1 MKVLITGGAGF
12 IGSHLVD
19 TFVNAGELVTVF
31 DRSPQVHEFAAAYV
45 RGALLD
51 AHAVEAAVRAHDIV
65 IHAGGVL
72 GTHET
77 ISAPADTSNINIIG
91 GLHVLDAVRKCGNHL
106 INISKPNVWLN
117 PYSITKDCLE
127 KFCFMYVNE
136 FDTQI
141 AVVKLF
147 NVYGPRQRYSGV
159 QKAIPT
165 WIVDALRGK
174 PVEIYGQGT
183 STMDLVYTEDVN
195 AGIMAI
201 VRNFNRCRL
210 KKTDATAQ
218 NVWSNFHLY
227 NEQIL
232 ELGSG
237 VEIAVD
243 AAVKELESALGMTVQ
258 RRHLAMR
265 RGETEG
271 TRLRADIRR
280 LGALTGFQPRV
291 SLQTGLMHTIAYY
304 KAHMQLIEDGAL

>member
-12 IGSHLVD
+12 IGSHLAD
-19 TFVNAGELVTVF
+19 TFLDAGELVTVF
-31 DRSPQVHEFAAAYV
+31 DKSPQVHEFAAAYL
-45 RGALLD
+45 RGNLLD
-51 AHAVEAAVRAHDIV
+51 AAAVEAAVRAHDLV
-65 IHAGGVL
+65 IHAGGIL

-91 GLHVLDAVRKCGNHL
+91 GLHVLEAVRKYGNDL

-136 FDTQI
+136 FDTRI

-165 WIVDALRGK
+165 WIADALRGR
-174 PVEIYGQGT
+174 PLEIYGHGT
-183 STMDLVYTEDVN
+183 STMDLVYTQDVN
-195 AGIMAI
+195 VGILAI
-201 VRNFNRCRL
+201 VRNFERCRL
-210 KKTDATAQ
+210 KKTDAIAE
-218 NVWSNFHLY
+218 NVWSNFHSY

-237 VEIAVD
+237 VEIAVN
-243 AAVKELESALGMTVQ
+243 AVVKEIESALGIPVQ
-258 RRHLAMR
+258 RKHLAMR
-265 RGETEG
+265 RGEIEG
-271 TRLRADIRR
+271 TRLRADIGR
-280 LGALTGFQPRV
+280 LSELTDFQPRV
-291 SLQTGLMHTIAYY
+291 GVQAGLLQTIAYY
-304 KAHMQLIEDGAL
+304 KAHLQLIEDGVL